1 MEEWIV
7 NTIINMITN
16 VTSVGSDLIKTPE
29 EFNATIYTGI
39 LNIQKN
45 IITPIALVILA
56 IFLLLEVQS
65 ITTRTDTMGERGFEI
80 PFKIM
85 IKFIICKTALDMTP
99 LILSA
104 IFNVSQEIIVGINGI
119 FSGSGGLDIGSAR
132 ETIEQLVSNADF
144 LEKVLIM
151 INVVIINTISFIS
164 NILITAIIYGRMI
177 EMYVFIGIAPLP
189 MATIPNAEQSSIAK
203 NFLKSFTAVSIQG
216 VLMCISIAIMGILFS
231 GIVTIDPSNIDST
244 NLLSLLWECTG
255 YSIITVFALLSSGK
269 WAKSICNAM

>member
-1 MEEWIV
+1 
-7 NTIINMITN
+7 
-16 VTSVGSDLIKTPE
+16 
-29 EFNATIYTGI
+29 
-39 LNIQKN
+39 
-45 IITPIALVILA
+45 
-56 IFLLLEVQS
+56 
-65 ITTRTDTMGERGFEI
+65 MGERGFEI

-132 ETIEQLVSNADF
+132 ETIEQMVNNADF

-177 EMYVFIGIAPLP
+177 EMYVFI
-189 MATIPNAEQSSIAK
+189 
-203 NFLKSFTAVSIQG
+203 
-216 VLMCISIAIMGILFS
+216 
-231 GIVTIDPSNIDST
+231 VTN
-244 NLLSLLWECTG
+244 G
-255 YSIITVFALLSSGK
+255 YYT
-269 WAKSICNAM
+269 

>member
-1 MEEWIV
+1 MK
-7 NTIINMITN
+7 IINI
-16 VTSVGSDLIKTPE
+16 
-29 EFNATIYTGI
+29 GI
-39 LNIQKN
+39 LAHVDAGK
-45 IITPIALVILA
+45 TTLTESLLYTSGAIAEQGNVDKG
-56 IFLLLEVQS
+56 
-65 ITTRTDTMGERGFEI
+65 TTRTDTMGERGFEI

>member
-56 IFLLLEVQS
+56 IFLLLELQS

-104 IFNVSQEIIVGINGI
+104 IFNVS
-119 FSGSGGLDIGSAR
+119 
-132 ETIEQLVSNADF
+132 
-144 LEKVLIM
+144 KVLIM

>member
-56 IFLLLEVQS
+56 IFLLLELQS

-144 LEKVLIM
+144 LV
-151 INVVIINTISFIS
+151 
-164 NILITAIIYGRMI
+164 Y
-177 EMYVFIGIAPLP
+177 
-189 MATIPNAEQSSIAK
+189 
-203 NFLKSFTAVSIQG
+203 
-216 VLMCISIAIMGILFS
+216 
-231 GIVTIDPSNIDST
+231 
-244 NLLSLLWECTG
+244 
-255 YSIITVFALLSSGK
+255 
-269 WAKSICNAM
+269 